1 MLPLHPSRTS
11 YPPHH
16 NHLPHHLSPPSSS
29 LYPSPQP
36 LTPPPSHCS
45 TTPPLNLL
53 PVIPMER
60 MELYPIGCALLKL
73 HSLLFT
79 LHPAQAH
86 KNNPEKLVDLHYVP
100 AMATLQSQGRLG
112 WI

>member
-16 NHLPHHLSPPSSS
+16 NHSSHHLSPPSSI
-29 LYPSPQP
+29 LPLNPSP
-36 LTPPPSHCS
+36 LA
-45 TTPPLNLL
+45 PPLHL
-53 PVIPMER
+53 
-60 MELYPIGCALLKL
+60 
-73 HSLLFT
+73 LLFT